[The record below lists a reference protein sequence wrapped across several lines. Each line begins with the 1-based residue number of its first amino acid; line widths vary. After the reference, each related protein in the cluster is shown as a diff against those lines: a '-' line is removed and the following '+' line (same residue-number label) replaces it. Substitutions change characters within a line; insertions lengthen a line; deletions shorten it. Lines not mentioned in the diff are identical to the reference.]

1 MPRLSRSKFG
11 LKLKLFFTL
20 FLLVSGTLFFTV
32 FHYGFSPD
40 LLTKLSFYINLAN
53 PSVRIVRV
61 EEGLR
66 KEEVAEV
73 VADRLGWD
81 EKKKEDFINIHLAL
95 NTANQEGR
103 YFPKTYLIG
112 KDENPSGVGV
122 AMFGEFSAQV
132 SKIKKPHSNNK
143 SKQIINE
150 DTVVTIASLIQ
161 REAAGKHDMKLISG
175 IIWNRIWKGMK
186 LQVDATLQYAK
197 GSEEEGWWKQ
207 VTKEDKKIK
216 SYYNTYLYPGLPP
229 GAIANPGL
237 AAIEAAYN
245 PQKTD
250 CLFYLHDKNRKIHCS
265 RTYEEHKKNI
275 EIYY

>member
-122 AMFGEFSAQV
+122 AIFGIEFG
-132 SKIKKPHSNNK
+132 
-143 SKQIINE
+143 
-150 DTVVTIASLIQ
+150 
-161 REAAGKHDMKLISG
+161 RG
-175 IIWNRIWKGMK
+175 
-186 LQVDATLQYAK
+186 
-197 GSEEEGWWKQ
+197 
-207 VTKEDKKIK
+207 
-216 SYYNTYLYPGLPP
+216 
-229 GAIANPGL
+229 
-237 AAIEAAYN
+237 
-245 PQKTD
+245 
-250 CLFYLHDKNRKIHCS
+250 
-265 RTYEEHKKNI
+265 
-275 EIYY
+275 